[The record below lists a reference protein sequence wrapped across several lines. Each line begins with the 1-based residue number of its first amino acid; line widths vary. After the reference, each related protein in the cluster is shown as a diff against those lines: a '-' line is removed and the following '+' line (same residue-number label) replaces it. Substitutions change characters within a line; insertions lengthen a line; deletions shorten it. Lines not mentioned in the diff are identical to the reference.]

1 MKFKNSMEFKNSMK
15 FKNYNKLIND
25 KLINYIRRVNIIIK
39 LIYLKNKK
47 IYYKNI
53 RLKIMIVI

>member
-25 KLINYIRRVNIIIK
+25 KLINYIRRSII
-39 LIYLKNKK
+39 
-47 IYYKNI
+47 
-53 RLKIMIVI
+53 

>member
-25 KLINYIRRVNIIIK
+25 KLINYIRRNI
-39 LIYLKNKK
+39 N
-47 IYYKNI
+47 
-53 RLKIMIVI
+53 